1 MRRDTNGKVI
11 DGLITRIKSWLL
23 GRKLRKGIIPRGR
36 GGNKMSAQEA
46 QAILAGTHT
55 GVFPEMISTL
65 SAKLI
70 HANGSV
76 VDYGL
81 VSVKKVTT
89 AFRDYLVDS
98 LQNST
103 THPMDVFKYHAAG
116 TDNTAEANTQ
126 TALITEVESRV
137 AGTQI
142 EGATA
147 NIFKTVAT
155 IDFTATRSIYEHGVL
170 SASTAGTLMDRSV
183 HAIISVVNTDSIQYT
198 YELTTNAEA

>member
-1 MRRDTNGKVI
+1 MRRDKNGKVI
-11 DGLITRIKSWLL
+11 DGVITRIKSWWL
-23 GRKLRKGIIPRGR
+23 GRKLRQGIIPRGR
-36 GGNKMSAQEA
+36 SGGKMSAQEA
-46 QAILAGTHT
+46 QAILAGTHR
-55 GVFPEMISTL
+55 GIFPELMATL

-70 HANGSV
+70 HADGSV

-98 LQNST
+98 LQDST
-103 THPMDVFKYHAAG
+103 TYPMDVFKYHASG
-116 TDNTAEANTQ
+116 TDATAEANTQ
-126 TALITEVESRV
+126 TALIAEVETRV

-155 IDFTATRSIYEHGVL
+155 ITYTATRAIVEHGVL
-170 SASTAGTLMDRSV
+170 SASTVGTLMDRSV
-183 HAIISVVNTDSIQYT
+183 FSVINVVNTDQIEFT

>member
-1 MRRDTNGKVI
+1 MRRDKNGKVI
-11 DGLITRIKSWLL
+11 DGPITKIKSWWL
-23 GRKLRKGIIPRGR
+23 GRKLRKGIIPHGR
-36 GGNKMSAQEA
+36 GTRMTAQEA
-46 QAILAGTHT
+46 QQILASTLR
-55 GVFPEMISTL
+55 GVNPEIVATL

-70 HANGSV
+70 RADGSV
-76 VDYGL
+76 VDFGL

-98 LQNST
+98 LQDST
-103 THPMDVFKYHAAG
+103 TYPMDVFKYHAAG

-126 TALITEVESRV
+126 TALIAEVETRV

-155 IDFTATRSIYEHGVL
+155 ITFTATRSIYEHGVL

-183 HAIISVVNTDSIQYT
+183 FAVISVVDTDKIEFT
-198 YELTTNAEA
+198 YELTANAEA